1 MNVSLVWEDGTITR
15 MKGPHALQ
23 IAQIW
28 LARYIDLLAV
38 LSGNNLYLKGG
49 EQ

>member
-1 MNVSLVWEDGTITR
+1 MSVSLVWEDGTITR

-28 LARYIDLLAV
+28 LVRYIDLLAV
-38 LSGNNLYLKGG
+38 FSGNNLYLKEGG
-49 EQ
+49 R

>member
-1 MNVSLVWEDGTITR
+1 MSVSLVWEDGTITR

-28 LARYIDLLAV
+28 LERYIDLLAV
-38 LSGNNLYLKGG
+38 YSEKHLYLKEG
-49 EQ
+49 ER